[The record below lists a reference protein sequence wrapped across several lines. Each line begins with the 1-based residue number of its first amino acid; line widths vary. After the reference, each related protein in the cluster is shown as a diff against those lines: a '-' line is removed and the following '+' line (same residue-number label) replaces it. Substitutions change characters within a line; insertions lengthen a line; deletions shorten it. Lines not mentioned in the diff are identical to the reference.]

1 VGRLTQC
8 KAAARRDGPAS
19 AETPRER
26 RAIPERIRVMARPT
40 IATVLAE
47 FLAEQQQHLSLK
59 TFAQYQDV
67 VELLQHSLNGY
78 AYLTLSEL
86 DAKRFDQRFKA
97 PGDAHREFCELFG
110 PEYILPNVGEFLGDF
125 MVRKVSASQ
134 ALLRA
139 AGTVTKKLA
148 AWLAEKG
155 YADVEAVEVA
165 TEQGA
170 AAARDL
176 PKAEALASHLAAFAE
191 AQDWGDAAESSE
203 DHFRITGRQHPIAR
217 LTYTGSTDGCEF
229 AIYKYSD
236 ERYDADDWLFP
247 GAGYVD
253 GTLEGAMRA
262 GLEAY
267 P

>member
-1 VGRLTQC
+1 
-8 KAAARRDGPAS
+8 
-19 AETPRER
+19 
-26 RAIPERIRVMARPT
+26 MARPT

-47 FLAEQQQHLSLK
+47 FLTEQQQHRSPK

-97 PGDAHREFCELFG
+97 PGDAHREFCEIFG
-110 PEYILPNVGEFLGDF
+110 PEYILPNMGEFLGYF

-134 ALLRA
+134 VLLRA

-155 YADVEAVEVA
+155 YADVRAVEVA

-176 PKAEALASHLAAFAE
+176 PKAEALASRLAAFAE
-191 AQDWGDAAESSE
+191 AHDEGAAVEASE
-203 DHFRITGRQHPIAR
+203 DHFRIMRVEPGRI
-217 LTYTGSTDGCEF
+217 
-229 AIYKYSD
+229 
-236 ERYDADDWLFP
+236 W
-247 GAGYVD
+247 
-253 GTLEGAMRA
+253 LEGLDGREHGPIRLPQALSRQCEA
-262 GLEAY
+262 GWTISGVVGRVGGRWQLLEAWNVY
-267 P
+267 PL

>member
-1 VGRLTQC
+1 M
-8 KAAARRDGPAS
+8 PS
-19 AETPRER
+19 
-26 RAIPERIRVMARPT
+26 PT
-40 IATVLAE
+40 ITAVLAE
-47 FLAEQQQHLSLK
+47 FLDEQQQRLSPK

-110 PEYILPNVGEFLGDF
+110 PEYILPNVGEFLGYF

-139 AGTVTKKLA
+139 AGTVTKQLA

-155 YADVEAVEVA
+155 YADVEMVEVA

-170 AAARDL
+170 AAAREL
-176 PKAEALASHLAAFAE
+176 PKAEALATRLAAFAE
-191 AQDWGDAAESSE
+191 AQDWDDAAESSE
-203 DHFRITGRQHPIAR
+203 DHFRITRVEPGRIWLEGLDGRERGPIP
-217 LTYTGSTDGCEF
+217 L
-229 AIYKYSD
+229 
-236 ERYDADDWLFP
+236 P
-247 GAGYVD
+247 
-253 GTLEGAMRA
+253 GTLSRQCPVGWTISGVVGRV
-262 GLEAY
+262 GRHWQLLEAWNVY
-267 P
+267 PI